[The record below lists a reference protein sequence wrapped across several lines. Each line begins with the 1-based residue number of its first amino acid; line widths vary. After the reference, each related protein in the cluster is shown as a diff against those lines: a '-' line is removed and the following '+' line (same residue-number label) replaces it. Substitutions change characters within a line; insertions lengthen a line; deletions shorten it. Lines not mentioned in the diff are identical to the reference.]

1 MQIPK
6 CTRSWLI
13 FTEIQVSRASLNILI
28 ESQWRKVAKDESTPP
43 EQQQSQQLAI
53 IRMNNESN

>member
-1 MQIPK
+1 MHVEVADIYRNTTSKQGFSKYSYRI
-6 CTRSWLI
+6 T
-13 FTEIQVSRASLNILI
+13 
-28 ESQWRKVAKDESTPP
+28 VAKGRKGWIDPP